1 MIFFNTNLEREREG
15 LRGMIFLNTNLERER
30 EGLSRLQDAN
40 QACGH
45 SKKVRRVLTCERSLA

>member
-1 MIFFNTNLEREREG
+1 
-15 LRGMIFLNTNLERER
+15 MIFLNTNLRERER

>member
-1 MIFFNTNLEREREG
+1 
-15 LRGMIFLNTNLERER
+15 MIFLNTNLERER